1 MSGLNKVPQS
11 LLDKSQIIK
20 DKGGISK
27 IDNMMSELPSLMQ
40 RNAEIL
46 QVGKRSLEEEERS
59 DTELR
64 NQMKDKWTR
73 TSSRQLTEYL
83 HSEIRQYETLMENA
97 VKANKIIENKYK
109 TNRDGINLLSK
120 SPNEIAS
127 ALPAATPIGAL
138 QNTHVVK
145 DLRRLMDEVEAL
157 KNVREVLE
165 SEMKSMDSDALNA
178 KLISALQVSNS
189 LDEHSIIQNE
199 LDELI
204 GPIRKQVRENI
215 QEQEKQLSF
224 IEKANSE
231 FNKEKV
237 HNETS
242 KMRDEMLKNLAS
254 ASDSYNELYSH
265 LEEGIKFYNDLTPI
279 LLKFQTKVDDF
290 VFARKTEKDDLMKDI
305 QTSIARQ
312 TSAVPP
318 PSRPPPPVPH
328 STDSAPPY
336 PTNQQ
341 LPPYPTNPNPYY
353 PAMPNTWNP
362 FNYYQQQGPPPPSQP
377 YYPAQYPPNQPPI
390 PPRK

>member
-83 HSEIRQYETLMENA
+83 HSEIRQYETLMENT

-312 TSAVPP
+312 TSTVPP

-336 PTNQQ
+336 PTNQP